1 MKKTVLTF
9 GLLSGALS
17 ILLMLATLPLINDL
31 RHQLADVLGYTSMVV
46 AALVV
51 FFGIRSYRETAGGGR
66 IGFGRGLAVGALIAA
81 VAGVCYAAAFQVV
94 YFRLMPQFGERFSA
108 CMVERARAAGATDAE
123 IVDTA
128 RQARMLK
135 GLYDQPLTNAALT
148 FGTSFP
154 VGLAAAAISA
164 VILRKR

>member
-1 MKKTVLTF
+1 MKETVLTF

-51 FFGIRSYRETAGGGR
+51 FFGIHSYREKAGGGR
-66 IGFGRGLAVGALIAA
+66 LSFGRGLAVGALIAA